1 MTIEQLKQ
9 ALDICSEHEA
19 CENCPAREYCG
30 DLGIVTGEA
39 LSAIERLE
47 AEKEIQTAPESD
59 NNQSEIRLIIE
70 AKPPFV
76 EIVKVLADTFAFD
89 TSEELTAIV
98 NEALSEDEELSKLFS
113 VRVEVA
119 GK

>member
-1 MTIEQLKQ
+1 M
-9 ALDICSEHEA
+9 
-19 CENCPAREYCG
+19 
-30 DLGIVTGEA
+30 
-39 LSAIERLE
+39 
-47 AEKEIQTAPESD
+47 
-59 NNQSEIRLIIE
+59 
-70 AKPPFV
+70 
-76 EIVKVLADTFAFD
+76 LADTFAFD